1 MTVSSRGV
9 LMSERES
16 VPVLIA
22 GGGVSGLSAAAF
34 LASQGVGCLLV
45 ERHADHARDPRM
57 SGAAPRSME
66 LFRGIGLEDRIRA
79 LDEHPAEVILRVE
92 SLAGAELERYPLGD
106 DDLAAVSPAPE
117 AWVDQDQL
125 EPLLRARAEELGA
138 EVRFGTELVAFDQN
152 DDTVWAVLRERNSG
166 AEYTVHASYLLGCD
180 GTHSPIREHLGIT
193 RSGPGVLASQAGVLF
208 RADLTAPL
216 RGRSFVLCLCD
227 AVAGAGLH
235 IRNLDRWGLGVPF
248 HPDHGER
255 LEDFTEERFT
265 EIIRTAIGLPDL
277 PVEILAISAW
287 NLEAAVAEAFQSGRA
302 FLLGDA
308 AHVMPPTGGFGG
320 NSCIQDAHNLA
331 WKLAAVLSGSA
342 EPALLETYAAERHPV
357 AQLGMQASIARAAL
371 FLSGSA
377 EGGAGQPEGHL
388 DHASISLGYRY
399 HSAAVI
405 LDEKQDSGAPVEDP
419 RHPTGLPG
427 TRAPYVSLERDGQH
441 ISTLDLFGNG
451 FVLLTGREGTAW
463 QQAARQVA
471 DQHGLQLT
479 CYRLAPTGTDPDADV
494 TDEHGNW
501 TEVYG
506 VENTGAVLVRPDG
519 FIAWHHPTAT
529 EEPAEQLH
537 QVMTALLASSIAR
550 VQTF

>member
-1 MTVSSRGV
+1 
-9 LMSERES
+9 MSERES

-45 ERHADHARDPRM
+45 EHHADHAQDPRM

-79 LDEHPAEVILRVE
+79 LDEHPAGVILRVE
-92 SLAGAELERYPLGD
+92 SLAGVEIERYPLGD
-106 DDLAAVSPAPE
+106 DDLAAVTPTPE

-125 EPLLRARAEELGA
+125 EPLLRARAEGLGA
-138 EVRFGTELVAFDQN
+138 EIRFGAELLTFDQ
-152 DDTVWAVLRERNSG
+152 DDNTIWAVLRERDSG
-166 AEYTVHASYLLGCD
+166 AEYTVHAAYLLGCD
-180 GTHSPIREHLGIT
+180 GTHSRIREHLGIT

-208 RADLTAPL
+208 RADLSAAL
-216 RGRSFVLCLCD
+216 HGRSFVLCLCD
-227 AVAGAGLH
+227 AVDGAGLH

-255 LEDFTEERFT
+255 LEEFTEERFT

-277 PVEILAISAW
+277 PVEILTISAW
-287 NLEAAVAEAFQSGRA
+287 NLEAAVAEAFQSGRV

-331 WKLAAVLSGSA
+331 WKLAAVLSGFA

-357 AQLGMQASIARAAL
+357 AQLGTQASIARAAL

-377 EGGAGQPEGHL
+377 QGGAGQPEGHL

-405 LDEKQDSGAPVEDP
+405 PDVDEKQDSSAPVEDP

-427 TRAPYVSLERDGQH
+427 TRAPHVSLVGDGQQ

-451 FVLLTGREGTAW
+451 FVLLTGHQGTAW

-471 DQHGLQLT
+471 DQHGLPLT
-479 CYRLAPTGTDPDADV
+479 CYRLAPTGTDPDDADLV
-494 TDEHGNW
+494 DEHGTW

-537 QVMTALLASSIAR
+537 QAMTALLTPSITR
-550 VQTF
+550 VQAF